1 MKESQGNCS
10 ARRRLLNGRN
20 ARELVVF
27 PPQNVLRKTSH
38 EEKSSDKRGQTRA
51 RSGDAVKDIRLNEKG
66 RGGRGDIDTAGLPV
80 GGLGVVLLL
89 DNMPFVL
96 DLDIPCWVG
105 QGADRCRDCIV
116 GAGGRVGSQALAVS
130 VKTRR
135 VLRRGRGDIET
146 IGTAAGGAFELE
158 VGRFPG
164 GGLAVG
170 ESAGQAQG
178 GQDDGEESGELH
190 DGDG

>member
-116 GAGGRVGSQALAVS
+116 GAGGRVGSQAFAVS

-146 IGTAAGGAFELE
+146 VGTTAGGAFELE